1 MIRFAFKVLIVMV
14 AAGYVIRQAEPQA
27 APGNEPQILHA
38 SYMTGTDEPAP
49 EEVARHLSSFTNA
62 QIVFAQAARDAAGF
76 CDRQALACEAGREL
90 LRRTAANIRDVAAS
104 IAGDQDGQVREAP
117 LNLED
122 QRTADHAL
130 PAAPPPRYVTF

>member
-1 MIRFAFKVLIVMV
+1 MIRFAFKVLIVMA

-27 APGNEPQILHA
+27 APGNETQIFHA
-38 SYMTGTDEPAP
+38 AYMTDTDGTAL

-90 LRRTAANIRDVAAS
+90 LRRTAAGIRDVAAS
-104 IAGDQDGQVREAP
+104 IAGDQDGRAP
-117 LNLED
+117 DVPLKTGD
-122 QRTADHAL
+122 YHAADHAL
-130 PAAPPPRYVTF
+130 PAAPPPRYVSF